1 MPSLSDYEELDLS
14 GLEIDGYQFGMNR
27 LRANF
32 GRGYGASASNGH
44 ANGLWNWSLS
54 SQVVAD
60 DADYNDQIDGVPSF
74 EYYYNFFKEH
84 TTGSSDVFVIEWRG
98 HKYLAEFVDS
108 GFGGEMHTIDLF
120 SIDGIEIRQR
130 RVTGFTEWPTGGIFE
145 PDQIVSSFW
154 GWYDEDSFN
163 YFTNLAVDKTA
174 SLNNL
179 DINGDIDSTGTVQ
192 NGLATQD
199 FNSGAGSGF
208 LNTPSDPVI
217 YEAFFALK
225 INEATFAAFR
235 GLLSASAT
243 TVAMVGNTADTKL
256 LNLTIGSSYSFWKNG
271 VELTE
276 ATQNMPMNAFGVVH
290 ARFESGITLTNL
302 QIGKD
307 RAATDRYLKADMGEI
322 VLCDVVLTD
331 EESTALD
338 SWLMKKWGVA

>member
-1 MPSLSDYEELDLS
+1 MPLLSDYEELDLS
-14 GLEIDGYQFGMNR
+14 ALEIDGYQWGGNR
-27 LRANF
+27 LRASF

-54 SQVVAD
+54 SPVVVD
-60 DADYNDQIDGVPSF
+60 DEAYVDLIDGVPSF
-74 EYYYNFFKEH
+74 EYYFEFFKRH
-84 TTGSSDVFVIEWRG
+84 TTGGTDVFVIEWRG
-98 HKYLAEFVDS
+98 HKYLAEFTDS

-130 RVTGFTEWPTGGIFE
+130 RVSGFTERADGSVFE
-145 PDQIVSSFW
+145 PSQIIDSFW
-154 GWYDEDSFN
+154 GWYDEASFN
-163 YFTNLAVDKTA
+163 YFTSLAVDKTPSA
-174 SLNNL
+174 NNL
-179 DINGDIDSTGTVQ
+179 DINGDIDATGTVQ
-192 NGLATQD
+192 NSLATQD

-208 LNTPSDPVI
+208 LNTPLDPVI

-235 GLLSASAT
+235 GLLSASAV
-243 TVAMVGNTADTKL
+243 TVAMVGNTGDTKL
-256 LNLTIGSSYSFWKNG
+256 LDLTIGSSYSFWKNG
-271 VELTE
+271 VALTE
-276 ATQNMPMNAFGVVH
+276 ATQNMPMNVFGVVH
-290 ARFESGITLTNL
+290 ARFENGITLTNL

-331 EESTALD
+331 EESTAMD